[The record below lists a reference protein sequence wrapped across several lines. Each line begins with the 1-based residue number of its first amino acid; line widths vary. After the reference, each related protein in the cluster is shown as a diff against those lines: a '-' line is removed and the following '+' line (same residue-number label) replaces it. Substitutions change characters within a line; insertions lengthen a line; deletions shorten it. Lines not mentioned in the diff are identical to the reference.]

1 MDCRLAY
8 RANGAC
14 MHTESL
20 YRIAL
25 TLVPNIG
32 PVQAKLLTD
41 TLGSATDIFRARQQ
55 TLESI
60 EGIGSVKASCIR
72 RFNSFNLAEDEL
84 RFAEKFGV
92 QLLFL
97 TDENYPKRLLHCYDP
112 PTLLYYRGEAD
123 LNHPRMLSVIGTRN
137 KTDYGKQLTE
147 QLVRELCSQ
156 NITVVSGLALGIDA
170 VAHKTCVKNSKPT
183 VAVVGHGLDNIYPPE
198 HRPLARDIC
207 RSGGGMLTE
216 FRSNTRPDRHHF
228 PLRNRIVAGISDATI
243 VVETDVKGGSMIT
256 ASLANSYNRDVF
268 AYPGKTTDTKSAGC
282 NQLIRNNRA
291 VLVTSAN
298 EILDSLG
305 WIPQQKPVSTQTSLF
320 VALNEE
326 EKKIV
331 QLLAVGSVH
340 IDTLRLQS
348 GISAAAFATAL
359 LQLELKAVITTM
371 PGNMY
376 KLL

>member
-1 MDCRLAY
+1 MP
-8 RANGAC
+8 
-14 MHTESL
+14 TESL

-25 TLVPNIG
+25 TMVPNIG

-41 TLGSATDIFRARQQ
+41 TLGSATAIFRAKQQ

-60 EGIGSVKASCIR
+60 EGIGTVKASSIR
-72 RFNSFNLAEDEL
+72 KFNQFNLAEEEL
-84 RFAEKFGV
+84 RFAEKFSV

-97 TDENYPKRLLHCYDP
+97 TDEKYPKRLLHCYDP

-137 KTDYGKQLTE
+137 KTDYGKQLTQ
-147 QLVRELCSQ
+147 QLVEELCRQ
-156 NITVVSGLALGIDA
+156 HITVVSGLALGIDA
-170 VAHKTCVKNSKPT
+170 IAHKTCVKNNTPT

-198 HRPLARDIC
+198 HKSLARDIC

-216 FRSNTRPDRHHF
+216 FRSNTKPDRHHF
-228 PLRNRIVAGISDATI
+228 PLRNRIVAGISDAT
-243 VVETDVKGGSMIT
+243 VVIETDVKGGSMIT

-268 AYPGKTTDTKSAGC
+268 AYPGKTTDSKSAGC

-291 VLVTSAN
+291 VLVTSAHD
-298 EILDSLG
+298 ILDTLG
-305 WIPQQKPVSTQTSLF
+305 WIVHPKPANTQTSLF
-320 VALNEE
+320 ITLSEE
-326 EKKIV
+326 EQQIA
-331 QLLAVGSVH
+331 QLLSGRSVH
-340 IDTLRLQS
+340 IDALRLQS

-359 LQLELKAVITTM
+359 LQLELKAVITAL